1 MRYGILDHL
10 DAIVINVPN
19 LEKKLAALF
28 MHSIKTYEY
37 IENVLVDIFMN
48 FYPSVSKLANDP
60 ETKNSP
66 EACLGVIKGLFT
78 ALG

>member
-1 MRYGILDHL
+1 MRHGILDHL
-10 DAIVINVPN
+10 DAIVIHVPN

-28 MHSIKTYEY
+28 MHSIKTYAY